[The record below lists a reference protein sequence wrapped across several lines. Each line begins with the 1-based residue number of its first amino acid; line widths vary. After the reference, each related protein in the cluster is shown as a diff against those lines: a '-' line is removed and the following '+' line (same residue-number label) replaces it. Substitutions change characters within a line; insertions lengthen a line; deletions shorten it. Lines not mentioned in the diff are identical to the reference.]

1 MHDISWAW
9 VMSTLRN
16 DCVRG
21 TGFLMYMMLYMYMVD
36 DTCLYIKVVFRTNNI
51 VVATMIDCVSKHSM
65 MIIIIMYIWTAIC
78 DGFVNKF

>member
-1 MHDISWAW
+1 
-9 VMSTLRN
+9 
-16 DCVRG
+16 
-21 TGFLMYMMLYMYMVD
+21 MYMYMVLYMYMVD